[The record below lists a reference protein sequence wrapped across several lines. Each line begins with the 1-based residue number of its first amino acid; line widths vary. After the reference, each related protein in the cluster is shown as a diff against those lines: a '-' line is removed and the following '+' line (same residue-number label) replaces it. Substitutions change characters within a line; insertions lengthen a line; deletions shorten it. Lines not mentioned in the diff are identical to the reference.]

1 MPAAKGALALLGIN
15 GSTKYGTACVPSL
28 KSLPVMHWKTLAR
41 LPRIAVVRL
50 VSALIVVGFIFAGLR
65 EIRLIAPD
73 LAHAGDTPALETSHD
88 AALKAAL
95 QKQFL
100 IPNIDDIALGSATH
114 SPFSG
119 LWERSVTFS
128 NAQGQKATY
137 PIYLDSSEN
146 RVIIGG
152 RYVDTSH
159 PWQKLDV
166 NALHLKDRP
175 TLGPADAPV
184 TIIEFADFECP
195 FCKRAFNEIETLVNT
210 TYRGKVHLIWKNYP
224 LIHVHPWAEQ
234 AAIAAECARRQ
245 NPQAFWTFAHDFYRD
260 QDEISVENLR
270 RHIDDYASDAGL
282 DGKALNACVLG
293 DAAQKRVQQDLQ
305 DGQALHL
312 ESTPT
317 FIINGVPVVGLPSGN
332 VFDFVI
338 TSQLKQQNAAR

>member
-1 MPAAKGALALLGIN
+1 M
-15 GSTKYGTACVPSL
+15 TGTAGVPSL
-28 KSLPVMHWKTLAR
+28 KSHSVMHWKKLAR
-41 LPRIAVVRL
+41 LPRTAIVRL
-50 VSALIVVGFIFAGLR
+50 VFALVVVGFMLAGWA
-65 EIRLIAPD
+65 IAPA
-73 LAHAGDTPALETSHD
+73 LAQAGDTPALDTAHD

-100 IPNIDDIALGSATH
+100 IPNVADIELGSAMH
-114 SPFSG
+114 SPFPG
-119 LWERSVTFS
+119 LWQRSVTFS

-137 PIYLDSSEN
+137 PIYLDPSEN
-146 RVIIGG
+146 RLIIGG

-159 PWQKLDV
+159 PWQELDV
-166 NALHLKDRP
+166 KALHLKDRP
-175 TLGPADAPV
+175 TLGLADAPV

-245 NPQAFWTFAHDFYRD
+245 NPHAFWTFAHDFYRD
-260 QDEISVENLR
+260 QDQISVENLR
-270 RHIDDYASDAGL
+270 QHVDDYTSDAGL
-282 DGKALNACVLG
+282 DGKTLNACVLG
-293 DAAQKRVQQDLQ
+293 DAAQQRVQQDMR

-338 TSQLKQQNAAR
+338 TSQLKQRNATR

>member
-1 MPAAKGALALLGIN
+1 
-15 GSTKYGTACVPSL
+15 
-28 KSLPVMHWKTLAR
+28 MHWKNRAFPTRTLAHR
-41 LPRIAVVRL
+41 LTPILIIIGFAVA
-50 VSALIVVGFIFAGLR
+50 ALLCAHV
-65 EIRLIAPD
+65 IAPG
-73 LAHAGDTPALETSHD
+73 AAIAGDSPALDTSHD
-88 AALKAAL
+88 AALRAAL

-100 IPNIDDIALGSATH
+100 IPNIADIQLGTAKR
-114 SPFSG
+114 SPFPG
-119 LWERSVTFS
+119 LWERNVTFS
-128 NAQGQKATY
+128 NEQGQRATY
-137 PIYLDSSEN
+137 PLYLDSAEN
-146 RVIIGG
+146 RVIVGG

-159 PWQKLDV
+159 PWQRVDV
-166 NALHLKDRP
+166 QLLHLKDRP

-210 TYRGKVHLIWKNYP
+210 TYKDKVRLIWKNYP
-224 LIHVHPWAEQ
+224 LVHVHPWAEQ
-234 AAIAAECARRQ
+234 AAVAAECARRQ

-270 RHIDDYASDAGL
+270 QHIDDYTSQAGL
-282 DGKALNACVLG
+282 DASALNACIMG
-293 DAAQKRVQQDLQ
+293 DAARKRVQQDMQ

-338 TSQLKQQNAAR
+338 RSQLKQQNAAR